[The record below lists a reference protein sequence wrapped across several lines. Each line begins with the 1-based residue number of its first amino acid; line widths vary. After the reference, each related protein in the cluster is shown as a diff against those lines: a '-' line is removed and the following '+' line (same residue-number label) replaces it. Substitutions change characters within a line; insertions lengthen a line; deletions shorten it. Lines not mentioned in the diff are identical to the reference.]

1 MSRFFSFVLIPVLA
15 LVLLFGIQVK
25 PAFAQSGVDGLG
37 NIATDFFADLQGILQ
52 GIALAAAA
60 VSFLTLGMIYVLSTW
75 PPVAQYKAQH
85 PDLMQNVITGLVII
99 LFVSGGTLAG
109 LIAF

>member
-1 MSRFFSFVLIPVLA
+1 MSRFWSRRGILMLA
-15 LVLLFGIQVK
+15 MVALLCLQVA
-25 PAFAQSGVDGLG
+25 PTFAQSGVDGLG
-37 NIATDFFADLQGILQ
+37 DIATDFFADLQGILQ